1 MRSRTLSGGP
11 PRPRASTSRA
21 WASSP
26 SSSRIPRASRASG
39 WPVTPSSR
47 AGRPRWCSMLRT
59 RSRSRPFSIAASHS
73 RTFPNSSRTRWSTF
87 RPASSSPSRPAS
99 PSPPRR
105 AGGRRAGRKEVAVTT
120 VLSFVIVIGILILI
134 HELGHF
140 LVARWVGVGVERFSI
155 GFGPVLLRWRGKE
168 TEYCLS
174 LIPMGGY
181 VKMMGEESPIE
192 GGEAIPYDPQKAFAL
207 KPLWARFLI
216 VFAGPGMNFVLAVA
230 IFAVVFAT
238 FGRPVW
244 PAVVGRVLDGSPA
257 AAAGIKTGDTVLEL
271 NGRRVLYWEDLERAL
286 ADSGG
291 RPVTVRVKRGDVEET
306 VTVTPRRKP
315 VTDPIFGERREVW
328 DIGAGPQ
335 LIPQIS
341 SVLADSPAQRAGLE
355 PGDVAIAVAGQPVY
369 TPEDLVEAI
378 RTRPGQP
385 FPITVERGG
394 KTLTLTVTPRAVP
407 EKTPATGQES
417 TVGKIDAGIAT
428 KSVRFEP
435 YGPVAAVEHGAVRT
449 WDVTVLTFKGL
460 WKLVSRQIDSSNI
473 GGPIQIATEAG
484 RQAKE
489 GLGPLA
495 IFTAFI
501 SVNLAVLNLLPV
513 PMLDGGHL
521 FFFVI
526 EAILGRPLSLK
537 KREAAQQLGFV
548 LLMLL
553 MVYALYNDL
562 VRIDAFKFFR

>member
-1 MRSRTLSGGP
+1 
-11 PRPRASTSRA
+11 
-21 WASSP
+21 
-26 SSSRIPRASRASG
+26 
-39 WPVTPSSR
+39 VTVTVDVLV
-47 AGRPRWCSMLRT
+47 MVLR
-59 RSRSRPFSIAASHS
+59 FI
-73 RTFPNSSRTRWSTF
+73 
-87 RPASSSPSRPAS
+87 
-99 PSPPRR
+99 
-105 AGGRRAGRKEVAVTT
+105 
-120 VLSFVIVIGILILI
+120 IVIGVLILV

-140 LVARWVGVGVERFSI
+140 AVARLTGVGVERFSI

-181 VKMMGEESPIE
+181 VKMMGEENPIE
-192 GGEAIPYDPQKAFAL
+192 GGEALPYDPAKAFAL

-216 VFAGPGMNFVLAVA
+216 VFAGPGMNFVLAVV
-230 IFAVVFAT
+230 IFTLVFAT

-244 PAVVGRVLDGSPA
+244 PAVVGRVADGSPA
-257 AAAGIKTGDTVLEL
+257 AAAGLKTGDIGVEVD
-271 NGRRVLYWEDLERAL
+271 GRPVMYWEDLERTL
-286 ADSGG
+286 GESGG
-291 RPVTVRVKRGDVEET
+291 RPLTVRVKRGNAEQT
-306 VTVTPRRKP
+306 VTITPRRKTT
-315 VTDPIFGERREVW
+315 TDPIFGERREVW

-341 SVLADSPAQRAGLE
+341 SVLPDSPAQQAGLQA
-355 PGDVAIAVAGQPVY
+355 GDVVLAVAGQPVY

-385 FPITVERGG
+385 LPITVERDG
-394 KTLTLTVTPRAVP
+394 KILSLTVTPRAVT
-407 EKTPATGQES
+407 EKSPTTGQET

-435 YGPVAAVEHGAVRT
+435 YGPLASLQHGVVRT
-449 WDVTVLTFKGL
+449 WDVTMLTLKGF

-521 FFFVI
+521 FFFLI
-526 EAILGRPLSLK
+526 EAVLGRPLSLK

-562 VRIDAFKFFR
+562 VRLDAFKFFR